1 MFSIFL
7 VDDDDIERR
16 GIKMLPLFQRL
27 GLEIIGEAWNG
38 ALALEKIRQL
48 KPDIVLFDV
57 RMPVMDGLTMAK
69 VMMQE
74 MPEIKA
80 VMMSGYEDF
89 ETVREAIQ
97 LGVSSFL
104 TKPLNIEELGTTL
117 SRIADELESEQR
129 QIEHQQNVDRYMDK
143 MMPVLR
149 EHLLHDRMLGIR
161 LSDDQD
167 FQNDILETEVFQ
179 YVKRFCVLEIR
190 IDNWQ
195 SDRLGP
201 YNAFEVLQELEN
213 SVGIIP
219 VTIHGGVYALV
230 LVLSADLDDEAIF
243 NQQQKCA
250 AAVMEKLN
258 AHQYASTIGISED
271 AYSLSDLAKLYRQA
285 NLALLNQEIYGSGRV
300 YWYDSQELGE
310 EVQRPDITETVCH
323 LHQALAQSNPIALDR
338 IIDAFSDRLQAA
350 VTNISEINSLI
361 LELLVRMIIS
371 IREDGKD
378 FLEVFDVRAVPVFL
392 GDGAAIDQSVREYL
406 KELFAKTLSQLYVKP
421 ISESERLVKQVQK
434 IIEERYAE
442 NISAETISRELF
454 IGPSHLRRLFKN
466 LTGQT
471 IQDSILV
478 VRMKRA
484 QELLMDPSI
493 KVYKIAEAVGFE
505 SQSYFGI
512 VFKKY
517 FGMTTSEYRNAVIQ
531 EI

>member
-1 MFSIFL
+1 MFSVFL

-16 GIKMLPLFQRL
+16 GIQMLPLFQRL

-57 RMPVMDGLTMAK
+57 RMPVMDGLAMAE
-69 VMMQE
+69 VMLRE

-89 ETVREAIQ
+89 ETARAAIQ

-104 TKPLNIEELGTTL
+104 TKPLNIEELGATL
-117 SRIADELESEQR
+117 SRVVDELVSER
-129 QIEHQQNVDRYMDK
+129 KQIEHQQSVDRYMDK
-143 MMPVLR
+143 MVPVLR
-149 EHLLHDRMLGIR
+149 EHLLHDRMLDVR
-161 LSDDQD
+161 LSGDQD

-179 YVKRFCVLEIR
+179 YVERFCVLEIR

-195 SDRLGP
+195 SARLGP
-201 YNAFEVLQELEN
+201 YSAFQVLQEMEN
-213 SVGIIP
+213 SLEIIP

-230 LVLSADLDDEAIF
+230 LVLSADLDDEAVF

-250 AAVMEKLN
+250 NAVMEKLK
-258 AHQYASTIGISED
+258 AHQYAATIGISED
-271 AYSLSDLAKLYRQA
+271 AHSPAALAKLYHQA
-285 NLALLNQEIYGSGRV
+285 NLALLKQAIYGSGRV
-300 YWYDSQELGE
+300 YWYDSQEPEGE
-310 EVQRPDITETVCH
+310 IQRPNLSETAY
-323 LHQALAQSNPIALDR
+323 LLRQALVQSKPLSLDCA
-338 IIDAFSDRLQAA
+338 IDAFLDRLQAT
-350 VTNISEINSLI
+350 VTDMSEMYSMI
-361 LELLVRMIIS
+361 LELLVRMIIM

-378 FLEVFDVRAVPVFL
+378 FLEVFDARAVPVFL
-392 GDGAAIDQSVREYL
+392 SDGGTNPQNIREYL
-406 KELFAKTLSQLYVKP
+406 KELFAKTLSQLYVRP
-421 ISESERLVKQVQK
+421 ISESERLVKQAQK

-454 IGPSHLRRLFKN
+454 VGPSHLRRVFKN

-517 FGMTTSEYRNAVIQ
+517 FGMTTSEYRNAVI
-531 EI
+531 